1 MPERYLPP
9 DAYPPDGPSPDA
21 AQQLGQE
28 AAERIQREAAELVA
42 KLEADPRVD
51 SVIQNPEIR
60 SHTSL
65 AYALP
70 ETDGRELQAGHRLAF
85 VIPQEYW
92 HRIVR
97 DVVLQHRKA
106 EQYRKDIGP
115 NKHDPHGAYSEVQL
129 HDSEFDE
136 WVGWKD
142 PKGYDPVKY
151 AEHRPAND
159 PENEVLHDWLATVG
173 EVTADAL
180 RVTNLGDS
188 SPYSTSQI
196 HGVEIVFFP
205 ELEGVHYNERVYTKG
220 TTFIDL
226 EAKRLIPTYGGG
238 SHTEGKYPGALAL
251 NQRSAAL
258 YELGSDPGP
267 GAALEDGRMVLDL
280 EPGKDLANVEISVG
294 DTEHL
299 RNISPKTGR
308 HTRLGYAKLWVGIER
323 SGTRKVEWFIQNAN
337 VPPQG
342 VIAGG
347 PHLELARINDGDR
360 LVIESRQDTAY
371 VMAWRLAYKETEAGD
386 A

>member
-9 DAYPPDGPSPDA
+9 DAYPPDEPSPDE
-21 AQQLGQE
+21 AQALGQE
-28 AAERIQREAAELVA
+28 VAERIQKEAANLVA
-42 KLEADPRVD
+42 KLEKDPRVD

-65 AYALP
+65 AYTLP
-70 ETDGRELQAGHRLAF
+70 ETEGRELQAGHRLAF

-115 NKHDPHGAYSEVQL
+115 NKQDPHGAYSEVEL
-129 HDSEFDE
+129 HDSENDE

-142 PKGYDPVKY
+142 PKGYNAVKY
-151 AEHRPAND
+151 AEHRPAHD

-180 RVTNLGDS
+180 RVTNRGDN

-196 HGVEIVFFP
+196 HGLEIVFFP
-205 ELEGVHYNERVYTKG
+205 ELEGVRYDERIYTPG

-226 EAKRLIPTYGGG
+226 ESKRLLPTYGGG
-238 SHTEGKYPGALAL
+238 SHTEGKYPGAFAL
-251 NQRSAAL
+251 NQRSSSL

-267 GAALEDGRMVLDL
+267 GVEIQRGRMVLAL
-280 EPGKDLANVEISVG
+280 ESGKELANVEISVG

-299 RNISPKTGR
+299 ANVSPKTGR
-308 HTRLGYAKLWVGIER
+308 RTRLGYAKLWVGIER
-323 SGTRKVEWFIQNAN
+323 AANQNTEWFIENAN

-342 VIAGG
+342 VVAGG
-347 PHLELARINDGDR
+347 PHLEQARINQGDR
-360 LVIESRQDTAY
+360 LVIESRQDTSY
-371 VMAWRLAYKETEAGD
+371 VMGWRLAYKESESGGA
-386 A
+386 